1 MLREHEIE
9 IRVRYP
15 ECDPMGFLHH
25 SRVFIY
31 FEMGRTELLRAS
43 GGNYREF
50 EDQGLYVVVVEAK
63 CRYYR
68 PARYDDLLRLKT
80 VVTRMSGYKIEHEYQ
95 LFRGNELLCRGH
107 VTLALVDRSG
117 QVQPVPEAW
126 QVEFAQDA
134 AGSTTNG
141 ANAGSPSS
149 HHMK

>member
-25 SRVFIY
+25 SRVFVY
-31 FEMGRTELLRAS
+31 FEIGRTELLRAS
-43 GGNYREF
+43 GGNYRQLE
-50 EDQGLYVVVVEAK
+50 EQGLFVVVVEAR

-80 VVTRMSGYKIEHEYQ
+80 IVTRMSGYKIEHEYH
-95 LFRGNELLCRGH
+95 LVRDDELLCRGN

-117 QVQPVPEAW
+117 QVQPIPEAW
-126 QVEFAQDA
+126 QAELAESAKPPATTVEGD
-134 AGSTTNG
+134 G
-141 ANAGSPSS
+141 AV
-149 HHMK
+149 

>member
-25 SRVFIY
+25 SRVFVY
-31 FEMGRTELLRAS
+31 FEIGRTELLRAS
-43 GGNYREF
+43 GGNYRQCE
-50 EDQGLYVVVVEAK
+50 EQGLYVVVVEAK

-80 VVTRMSGYKIEHEYQ
+80 IVTRMSGYKIEHEYH
-95 LFRGNELLCRGH
+95 LFRGDELLCRGH

-126 QVEFAQDA
+126 QTEFAKDTA
-134 AGSTTNG
+134 EIAGGGDGQT
-141 ANAGSPSS
+141 
-149 HHMK
+149 